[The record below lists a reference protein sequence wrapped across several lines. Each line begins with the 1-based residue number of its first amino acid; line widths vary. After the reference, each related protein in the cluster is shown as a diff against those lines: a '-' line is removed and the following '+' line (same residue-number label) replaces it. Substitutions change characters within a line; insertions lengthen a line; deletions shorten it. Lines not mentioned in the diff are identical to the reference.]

1 MFEIMKGEI
10 YFSIVGNIIAYS
22 YIDSTYETKI
32 ID

>member
-10 YFSIVGNIIAYS
+10 YFSIVSNIIPYS